1 MKNQDINKDKVLNLQ
16 QLEQVSGG
24 RISDQVAPMDWS
36 TMSRGCG
43 GVGDDEWST
52 MSDSCKG
59 GEKVIMR

>member
-36 TMSRGCG
+36 TMSRACG

-59 GEKVIMR
+59 GEKVISR